1 MLLEEDLFIKQ
12 TRLGDTLAIDTL
24 VAGTRGLLEVMFMDY
39 EYVLEEH
46 FQALCNQ
53 YSIMWEL
60 IDLKVDRVNL

>member
-24 VAGTRGLLEVMFMDY
+24 VAGTKGLLEVMFMDY

-46 FQALCNQ
+46 F
-53 YSIMWEL
+53 
-60 IDLKVDRVNL
+60 